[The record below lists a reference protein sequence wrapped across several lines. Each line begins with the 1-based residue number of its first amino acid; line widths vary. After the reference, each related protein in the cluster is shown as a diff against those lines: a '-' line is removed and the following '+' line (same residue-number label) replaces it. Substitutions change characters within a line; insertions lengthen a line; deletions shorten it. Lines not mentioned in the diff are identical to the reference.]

1 MPVMKRPVLS
11 MAASGPRPES
21 RGRPAE
27 RLPVDGVELLAL
39 VDRVYV
45 INLPERSDRRRDL
58 TRRLVR
64 GWGAQLVAERVEFFS
79 AVRPSDPGGFASAG
93 YRGCFESHQA
103 VLDDALARGFERIL
117 VLEDDADLGPDA
129 RARLAPLLPTLALG
143 AFHVAQLGYAGA
155 HPPGHDP
162 KALAQLVRFDGE
174 VLGSHCLVYTRAGM
188 ELVRDH
194 LRLLHDGTPGD
205 PLRGPMSPDGALNT
219 LPWVNPEAVRL
230 LCVPSAVGQAASRSD
245 IMPGR
250 WDRIPVAA
258 PGLRVAR
265 RLLRSVRGR

>member
-117 VLEDDADLGPDA
+117 VLEDDADLGP
-129 RARLAPLLPTLALG
+129 L
-143 AFHVAQLGYAGA
+143 
-155 HPPGHDP
+155 
-162 KALAQLVRFDGE
+162 E
-174 VLGSHCLVYTRAGM
+174 V
-188 ELVRDH
+188 
-194 LRLLHDGTPGD
+194 
-205 PLRGPMSPDGALNT
+205 
-219 LPWVNPEAVRL
+219 
-230 LCVPSAVGQAASRSD
+230 
-245 IMPGR
+245 
-250 WDRIPVAA
+250 
-258 PGLRVAR
+258 
-265 RLLRSVRGR
+265 